1 MTAPAN
7 PSPAAPEQ
15 FAPTPAAAPPRLD
28 ELRRDGHPVVSVA
41 SRRSLVALLPAAGLL
56 ASAIVLWRFNPSQH
70 GFYPRCM
77 LHATTGLDCPGC
89 GILRAT
95 HQLLHG
101 HWIDA
106 FTLNPL
112 YVITLPFAALY
123 IGNALLTAWRP
134 SPQPGRDPFAGAQ
147 ISLARLGNCLGLLNP
162 VTFLAGTMVG
172 FGIVRNLPLSRW
184 FGW

>member
-1 MTAPAN
+1 MSAPAN
-7 PSPAAPEQ
+7 PSPAAPERLS
-15 FAPTPAAAPPRLD
+15 PSPVIAPPRID
-28 ELRRDGHPVVSVA
+28 ELRRESRPVVSVA
-41 SRRSLVALLPAAGLL
+41 SRRRLAALLPATGLV
-56 ASAIVLWRFNPSQH
+56 ASAVVLWRFNPSQH

-89 GILRAT
+89 GILRST

-106 FTLNPL
+106 FALNPL

-123 IGNALLTAWRP
+123 IVNALLAAWRP
-134 SPQPGRDPFAGAQ
+134 SPQPGRAPFAVTQ
-147 ISLARLGNCLGLLNP
+147 ISLARLGNYLGALNP

-172 FGIVRNLPLSRW
+172 FGIVRNLPLARW